1 MMKKQT
7 SRLRGRLRIS
17 GAAAA
22 ALAALALSA
31 QAGASARVTPAY
43 ADTPPALECEGTACA
58 QVTVTFDEAKQQYRV
73 HNSSADTYVRV
84 SASNLSASAEACV
97 APGKDAYL
105 LLKGITG
112 PYRADSEGSS
122 CGSADGT

>member
-1 MMKKQT
+1 MKKQT
-7 SRLRGRLRIS
+7 NALRAGL
-17 GAAAA
+17 ATAV
-22 ALAALALSA
+22 ALAALALA
-31 QAGASARVTPAY
+31 GQAGASARVAY

-58 QVTVTFDEAKQQYRV
+58 QVTVTFDEQKQQYRV
-73 HNSSADTYVRV
+73 HNNSTDTYVRV